1 MISFKAKS
9 PEHETGDN
17 HVSVAPYADPEL
29 RGLHDMWDGP
39 MWDGSHHLEVA
50 LQSMRIST
58 DNALNKSCRLKGKAK
73 QRVLARRSR
82 RTKRYATALWRRTK
96 NCFARSPKCKRARN
110 LYRRGGEVTIVC
122 PYVPKNYEGRTHRNI
137 KTLLAQACEDAHVLG
152 PFIFAALYITDEQIV

>member
-1 MISFKAKS
+1 MISFKAKC

-17 HVSVAPYADPEL
+17 HLLLAPHADPEL
-29 RGLHDMWDGP
+29 RGLHDMWDGSHIY
-39 MWDGSHHLEVA
+39 GSEHLENA
-50 LQSMRIST
+50 LQSVRCMADS
-58 DNALNKSCRLKGKAK
+58 AFQKSCRLQGKAK
-73 QRVLARRSR
+73 RRVLARRIR
-82 RTKRYATALWRRTK
+82 RTKKYATALWRRTK
-96 NCFARSPKCKRARN
+96 NCFAQSPKCKRARN